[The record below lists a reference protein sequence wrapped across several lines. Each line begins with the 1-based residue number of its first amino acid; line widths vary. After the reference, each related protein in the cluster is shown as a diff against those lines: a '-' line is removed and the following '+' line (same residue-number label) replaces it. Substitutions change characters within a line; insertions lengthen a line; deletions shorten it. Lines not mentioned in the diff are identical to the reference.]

1 VLDFRRPASSPK
13 FLNRHSHRYL
23 WMLVM
28 ATGFA
33 LLMFQEGGDPERM
46 ATLMRGA
53 TRLGSRPADNIDT
66 RWHAHREPGEP
77 VVSMVGPE
85 QQANPPAG
93 AGPEPAPLSELVSD
107 DPPDVPLDHPMP
119 HDDAPPAGEARPAEN
134 TPPADDAPDV
144 PLDADPPAAADNP
157 PTTAPADAPP
167 AESNTAPATSPA
179 APAAPTPSDAA
190 LLAKVQDDTYF
201 RPEDSVIWYRLL
213 ARLRDTPPAELA
225 RESTGTVTFAQLF
238 RQPTAYRGKVIDLVG
253 SIWMAVE
260 KQAPANDQGIE
271 RYYQLWLRPEDNGA
285 SPIAIY
291 CLKLPDNFPLG
302 DKLDEPVRLSGIF
315 FKRWVYSARDT
326 IRLAPLVLAAS
337 VDWRPNPLAP
347 QRAAAEP
354 IPYWVIGLTA
364 VVALLFVT
372 VLWTF
377 GRRDSKY
384 SRYLIAQGN
393 KPIEIAPPPRR
404 VTDAPG
410 PMAATLPP
418 GELASLEASTDAE
431 GWPNVD

>member
-1 VLDFRRPASSPK
+1 MLDFRRPGTSPK
-13 FLNRHSHRYL
+13 YLNRRSHRYL

-33 LLMFQEGGDPERM
+33 LLMFREGGDPERIQ
-46 ATLMRGA
+46 ALMRGA
-53 TRLGSRPADNIDT
+53 TRLGSRPADDIDT

-77 VVSMVGPE
+77 VVSMVDPNQE
-85 QQANPPAG
+85 PAAVDG
-93 AGPEPAPLSELVSD
+93 AGPASAQGESAAPVPEGTATEPAPSSD
-107 DPPDVPLDHPMP
+107 EPPDVPLD
-119 HDDAPPAGEARPAEN
+119 
-134 TPPADDAPDV
+134 
-144 PLDADPPAAADNP
+144 NP
-157 PTTAPADAPP
+157 PPPDDAPADAPP
-167 AESNTAPATSPA
+167 PESTAAPAPAPA
-179 APAAPTPSDAA
+179 APAPSDTA

-225 RESTGTVTFAQLF
+225 RESSGPVTFAQLF
-238 RQPTAYRGKVIDLVG
+238 RQPTAYRGKVVDLVG

-291 CLKLPDNFPLG
+291 CLKLPANFPLG

-326 IRLAPLVLAAS
+326 IRLAPLVLAAT

-347 QRAAAEP
+347 QRDVAAAEP
-354 IPYWVIGLTA
+354 IPYWVIGVTA
-364 VVALLFVT
+364 LAALLVVA

-404 VTDAPG
+404 VAEELG